1 MSAPGKWG
9 KEPLD
14 FIHELQDERVLVSL
28 ANGKAFKGK
37 LVGADPY
44 NLVLQQDSGLE
55 MMISKG
61 NVVYLHATQ
70 Q

>member
-1 MSAPGKWG
+1 MSASSKWG

-14 FIHELQDERVLVSL
+14 FIHELQDKRVLISL
-28 ANGKAFKGK
+28 VTGKAFKGK
-37 LVGADPY
+37 LIGADSY

-55 MMISKG
+55 LMISKG
-61 NVVYLHATQ
+61 NVAYLHATQ

>member
-1 MSAPGKWG
+1 MSAPSKWG

-14 FIHELQDERVLVSL
+14 FIHELQGERVLVSL
-28 ANGKAFKGK
+28 VTGKAFKGK
-37 LVGADPY
+37 LIGADPY

-55 MMISKG
+55 LMISKG
-61 NVVYLHATQ
+61 NIVYLHGTQ

>member
-14 FIHELQDERVLVSL
+14 FIHGLKDKKVLISL
-28 ANGKAFKGK
+28 VNGKAFKGK

-44 NLVLQQDSGLE
+44 SLVLQQDSGLE
-55 MMISKG
+55 LMISKG
-61 NVVYLHATQ
+61 NVIYLHATT
-70 Q
+70 